1 MSGGVHANPADLRRF
16 AKELKNTRTEIEAL
30 AKKLTRTMGS
40 LDWKDS
46 VKTRIEGD
54 VRQVTSGLSKFTARL
69 DDHAKQVEK
78 KAADLERYHS

>member
-16 AKELKNTRTEIEAL
+16 AKDLRSTRQEIEAL
-30 AKKLTRTMGS
+30 AKRLTRTLQS
-40 LDWKDS
+40 LDWSDQ

-54 VRQVTSGLSKFTARL
+54 VRQVTSGLSKFSSRL

-78 KAADLERYHS
+78 KAGDLERFLG